1 MWTKDQQNAI
11 DIQNKNIIVAASAG
25 SGKTAV
31 LVERV
36 IQKIIKYK
44 IDIDRILVVTF
55 TNAAANELKER
66 LLNAIY
72 LKIEEEPD
80 NYFLKRQISLLSRA
94 SITTIDAFCI
104 ELVRSNFQV
113 LNIDPNFKIC
123 TNTEAAILKN
133 KVMSK
138 ILEGEYATSNDDK
151 EAIGLYKI
159 LEMFGGKDE
168 KLIETLYNIYTYI
181 QSFPYPFEYLKS
193 SVDKYNIDYTE
204 NMDLSSTDFG
214 KEILSDVKS
223 SLNILLKQTENLREE
238 VRQNEEFLKHV
249 ELLDDDIN
257 LINRCILN
265 INSWDKLYETL
276 NSQELKKNII
286 SRKITNIELKDKI
299 KDFRTKILKR

>member
-94 SITTIDAFCI
+94 SITTIDAFFFFFVK
-104 ELVRSNFQV
+104 ENFNI
-113 LNIDPNFKIC
+113 LNIDPNIKIC
-123 TNTEAAILKN
+123 EESQSIL
-133 KVMSK
+133 
-138 ILEGEYATSNDDK
+138 
-151 EAIGLYKI
+151 
-159 LEMFGGKDE
+159 
-168 KLIETLYNIYTYI
+168 
-181 QSFPYPFEYLKS
+181 
-193 SVDKYNIDYTE
+193 
-204 NMDLSSTDFG
+204 
-214 KEILSDVKS
+214 
-223 SLNILLKQTENLREE
+223 
-238 VRQNEEFLKHV
+238 
-249 ELLDDDIN
+249 
-257 LINRCILN
+257 
-265 INSWDKLYETL
+265 
-276 NSQELKKNII
+276 
-286 SRKITNIELKDKI
+286 I
-299 KDFRTKILKR
+299 K

>member
-181 QSFPYPFEYLKS
+181 WFCK
-193 SVDKYNIDYTE
+193 
-204 NMDLSSTDFG
+204 
-214 KEILSDVKS
+214 
-223 SLNILLKQTENLREE
+223 
-238 VRQNEEFLKHV
+238 
-249 ELLDDDIN
+249 
-257 LINRCILN
+257 
-265 INSWDKLYETL
+265 
-276 NSQELKKNII
+276 I
-286 SRKITNIELKDKI
+286 SI
-299 KDFRTKILKR
+299 

>member
-159 LEMFGGKDE
+159 L
-168 KLIETLYNIYTYI
+168 
-181 QSFPYPFEYLKS
+181 
-193 SVDKYNIDYTE
+193 
-204 NMDLSSTDFG
+204 
-214 KEILSDVKS
+214 
-223 SLNILLKQTENLREE
+223 
-238 VRQNEEFLKHV
+238 
-249 ELLDDDIN
+249 
-257 LINRCILN
+257 
-265 INSWDKLYETL
+265 
-276 NSQELKKNII
+276 
-286 SRKITNIELKDKI
+286 
-299 KDFRTKILKR
+299 